1 MSSGLVADLCC
12 PFFKTVSLS
21 VLTFLL
27 LRSAD
32 SRYSVFTVKKVEWAS
47 DPDESHLV
55 VLQAAIDNLRE
66 PDDLPLCPWY

>member
-1 MSSGLVADLCC
+1 MYGVVNSSGLVADLFC
-12 PFFKTVSLS
+12 LS

-32 SRYSVFTVKKVEWAS
+32 SRYSVFTVEKVEWAS

>member
-1 MSSGLVADLCC
+1 MLPFLQFLRADLFCC
-12 PFFKTVSLS
+12 CGLL
-21 VLTFLL
+21 VLGI
-27 LRSAD
+27 D
-32 SRYSVFTVKKVEWAS
+32 SVFTVEKVGWSS